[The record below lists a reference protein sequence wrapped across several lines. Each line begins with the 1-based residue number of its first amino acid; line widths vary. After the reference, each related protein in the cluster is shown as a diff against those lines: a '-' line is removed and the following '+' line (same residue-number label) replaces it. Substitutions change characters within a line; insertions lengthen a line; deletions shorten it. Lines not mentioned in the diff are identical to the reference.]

1 MEKSFFDTYIGAAM
15 EYDIF
20 AGGDPNRPKSD
31 RYTSQAAANAD
42 QAAVA
47 EKEATDA
54 GVPPEQPASTEPTDQ
69 PAEPTGDPSADPS
82 MGDPTGG
89 ADAGADPM
97 GNDSSMGGEDP
108 MGGEQDPTADGMDE
122 GSMDDGSGDPT
133 GASPDDPN
141 AKLEKKR
148 KEVLFEVTSS
158 LHGAVSNN
166 INMLQRINPPMEDS
180 ANKIYY
186 DVINQLQHCKD
197 ALYRIAVSDLQSG
210 DYIDILR
217 RITAISKVYEL
228 SSEAIKMIYPKIKE
242 PK

>member
-31 RYTSQAAANAD
+31 RYTTQAAANAD

-54 GVPPEQPASTEPTDQ
+54 GIPPEQPTSTAPTDQ
-69 PAEPTGDPSADPS
+69 PAEPTEDPASAPS

-89 ADAGADPM
+89 TNAEADPTT
-97 GNDSSMGGEDP
+97 DDPSMGGEDG
-108 MGGEQDPTADGMDE
+108 MSDAQDPSAGGIDDA
-122 GSMDDGSGDPT
+122 SMDDGSSAPS
-133 GASPDDPN
+133 GAPADDSN

-148 KEVLFEVTSS
+148 KEVMFEVTSS
-158 LHGAVSNN
+158 LHGAVTNN
-166 INMLQRINPPMEDS
+166 INMLRRINPPMEDT

-186 DVINQLQHCKD
+186 DVIDQLQHCKD
-197 ALYRIAVSDLQSG
+197 ALYHIAVSELQTG
-210 DYIDILR
+210 DYVDILR

-228 SSEAIKMIYPKIKE
+228 SSEAITMIYSKGKE
-242 PK
+242 EK